1 MSGPK
6 MQVKTYH
13 GNAAFKSDAKRMY
26 RAGWHIDGQSTRKAV
41 WNPVT
46 GLFTNTAIST
56 VTWVKDGQAT
66 SESGRGPVELGL
78 YAIGRA
84 IATSRSKKKAGVTW
98 VKDGQAASESRRG
111 PVELGLYAIGRAIAT
126 SRSKKKAGSPPDAT
140 SVPPQGVTPA
150 GWFADPMGRH
160 ECRYWDGVNWTA
172 HVTDAGVPSS
182 DPI

>member
-6 MQVKTYH
+6 VQVKTYH

-56 VTWVKDGQAT
+56 VKWVKDDQAA

-78 YAIGRA
+78 YAIGHA
-84 IATSRSKKKAGVTW
+84 V
-98 VKDGQAASESRRG
+98 
-111 PVELGLYAIGRAIAT
+111 AT